1 MTSHLRF
8 GFAGLWEKLETENK
22 ARSPQ
27 ASEATGSHLGLDVGL
42 RAAEASK
49 HRGTGS
55 DLLLR
60 GGHSGKLR
68 RVTAVSRA
76 QNRQT

>member
-1 MTSHLRF
+1 MRPAECLLSMTSHLRF
-8 GFAGLWEKLETENK
+8 GFAGLWGKNWRQENK

-49 HRGTGS
+49 HERHR
-55 DLLLR
+55 L
-60 GGHSGKLR
+60 
-68 RVTAVSRA
+68 
-76 QNRQT
+76 

>member
-1 MTSHLRF
+1 MPSKHDKPFEIRF
-8 GFAGLWEKLETENK
+8 CWVVGEKLETENK

-49 HRGTGS
+49 HERHR
-55 DLLLR
+55 L
-60 GGHSGKLR
+60 
-68 RVTAVSRA
+68 
-76 QNRQT
+76 